1 MFDVTIVSQSFIYR
15 GRHPRRRGRG
25 TSVVH
30 RAALIEEQAGL
41 LGGDT
46 LASSYHGGRSAS
58 VVPHSRSRTSGARP
72 S

>member
-41 LGGDT
+41 LGGDA

-58 VVPHSRSRTSGARP
+58 VVPHSMSRTSGARP